1 MIFFSIDA
9 EETCGH
15 LCQMVNDA
23 PDSTRN
29 SVMKLKVFSKS
40 EHLCL
45 FAVKDIQAG
54 QEILYSYGERENV

>member
-1 MIFFSIDA
+1 
-9 EETCGH
+9 
-15 LCQMVNDA
+15 MVNDA

-54 QEILYSYGERENV
+54 QEILYSYGERENLWWRKKVN